1 MTPSPNNT
9 VPAVPVSATAQ
20 APPPAYI
27 SDQNDP
33 ILLAQNKPP
42 DLPSSG
48 PPASTAQRWASA
60 PDTLP
65 PDDSDSNPEASVSQT
80 GYRNPAALAK
90 YKPTVANNA
99 KMLADYT
106 LPINSYQLARSPVWV
121 QAAQAAHEYDPSFNA
136 AQYDIRKNLNNSF
149 ASGKDSV
156 LLQSVNRT
164 VGHLGDLRDVANN
177 LDNSSGYFGAPLVS
191 KIENL
196 AERASGDPRVG
207 RFESYADA
215 AAREMVQAT
224 RGVGGNESDV
234 KAWRGNLNSAD
245 PKGLQLGNIETAI
258 NILSQIASA
267 QREKYIKGMGRPPQQ
282 WQFLDPRSR
291 QVLTEMGFDPDKI
304 EQGVK
309 AEDARLSAPG
319 QKNLQTNTNKTPAQ
333 KTVSPAL
340 VHQYATE
347 HQIDDATAS
356 KVFTDAKYRIGN

>member
-1 MTPSPNNT
+1 MTPSPDNL
-9 VPAVPVSATAQ
+9 VPTAPVTSPAS
-20 APPPAYI
+20 PPQYVA
-27 SDQNDP
+27 DQSDP

-42 DLPSSG
+42 VPPSSG
-48 PPASTAQRWASA
+48 PPPPSASAQRWANA

-65 PDDSDSNPEASVSQT
+65 PDDTDTNPEASVSQT

-90 YKPTVANNA
+90 YNPAVANNA

-106 LPINSYQLARSPVWV
+106 LPINSYQLARSPVWA

-164 VGHLGDLRDVANN
+164 VGHLGDLRDVAND

-267 QREKYIKGMGRPPQQ
+267 QREKYIKGMGRPPTVAVSGPA
-282 WQFLDPRSR
+282 FPS
-291 QVLTEMGFDPDKI
+291 GFDGD
-304 EQGVK
+304 GV
-309 AEDARLSAPG
+309 
-319 QKNLQTNTNKTPAQ
+319 
-333 KTVSPAL
+333 
-340 VHQYATE
+340 
-347 HQIDDATAS
+347 
-356 KVFTDAKYRIGN
+356 